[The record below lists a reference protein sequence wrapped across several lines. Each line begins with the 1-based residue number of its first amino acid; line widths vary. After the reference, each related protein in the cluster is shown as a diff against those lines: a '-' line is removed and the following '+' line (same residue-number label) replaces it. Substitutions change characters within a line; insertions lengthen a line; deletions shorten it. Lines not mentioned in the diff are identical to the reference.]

1 MHSKELLKGTL
12 ITIILKV
19 LADHGK
25 MYGYEI
31 AQHVKDLS
39 ERTINLTEG
48 ALYPTLHK
56 MELDGLVS
64 TEVVHIGRRVRKY
77 YSLTTEGQRAAHDK
91 VQEFTSFIKTMAF
104 VLNIKLT

>member
-12 ITIILKV
+12 TTIILKV

-39 ERTINLTEG
+39 ERTIILTEG
-48 ALYPTLHK
+48 ALYPTLKK
-56 MELDGLVS
+56 MEVDGLVF
-64 TEVVHIGRRVRKY
+64 TEVVHVGRRVRKY
-77 YSLTTEGQRAAHDK
+77 YTLTEAGQVAARDK
-91 VQEFTSFIKTMAF
+91 VQEFSSFINTMAF
-104 VLNIKLT
+104 VLNIKAG

>member
-12 ITIILKV
+12 TTIILKV

-39 ERTINLTEG
+39 ERTIILTEG
-48 ALYPTLHK
+48 ALYPTLKK
-56 MELDGLVS
+56 MEIEGFVF
-64 TEVVHIGRRVRKY
+64 TEVVYVGRRVRKY
-77 YSLTTEGQRAAHDK
+77 YSLTQEGQQSAQHK

-104 VLNIKLT
+104 ILNIKLS

>member
-39 ERTINLTEG
+39 ERTIILTEG
-48 ALYPTLHK
+48 ALYPTLKK
-56 MELDGLVS
+56 MEVDGFVS
-64 TEVVHIGRRVRKY
+64 AEVVHVGRRVRTY
-77 YSLTTEGQRAAHDK
+77 YTLTNAGQAAANEK

-104 VLNIKLT
+104 VLNIKLG